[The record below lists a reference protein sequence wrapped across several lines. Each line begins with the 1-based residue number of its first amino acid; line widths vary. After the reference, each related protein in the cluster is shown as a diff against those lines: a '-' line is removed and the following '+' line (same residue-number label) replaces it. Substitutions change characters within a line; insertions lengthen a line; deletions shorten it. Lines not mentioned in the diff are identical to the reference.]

1 MVIPGVGVLYNL
13 WIDNQN
19 WNWRTLQNVL
29 LIWTCFKSSFDINSS
44 V

>member
-19 WNWRTLQNVL
+19 WNCWTLQNCATDLNL
-29 LIWTCFKSSFDINSS
+29 L
-44 V
+44 